1 MGLEG
6 VRERRTSP
14 APPAPESASHGRR
27 IAVVGLGYV
36 GLPVAAAFA
45 GRGSV
50 VAFDRDPARIAE
62 LRRGADRNAT
72 VDGSRLRGPH
82 LEFTDDPRDLERA
95 DCYIVAV
102 PTPIDEATRP
112 DLRALESA
120 SRTVGARMSRGAVV
134 VYESTVFPGATEEVC
149 VPILAEASGLRPGRD
164 FFVGYSPE
172 RMNPGDEAHGFARVV
187 KVVSAAD
194 PATLDTVARVYESV
208 VEAGVHRAPSI
219 RVAEA
224 AKVLEN
230 TQRDVNIAL
239 MNEVAMIFERLG
251 LDTGD
256 VLAAAGTKW
265 NFLPFRPGLVGGH
278 CIGVDPYY
286 LTHQAMRAGHHPEVI
301 LSGRRINDEIGS
313 FVASNVVRLL
323 VRSGAP
329 VRDCVVT
336 VLGAAFK
343 ANVPDVRNSG
353 VARVVAELGRYGMRV
368 QVHDPIADAGEALA
382 ELGVELTAREA
393 LRPARAVVLA
403 VAHETWRR
411 EGDPWSLVTSMLAG
425 GAGVVAD
432 VPHLLERVRAP
443 SGVRLWRL

>member
-1 MGLEG
+1 MSRDPL
-6 VRERRTSP
+6 
-14 APPAPESASHGRR
+14 APEAATHGRR

-45 GRGSV
+45 ERGPV

-62 LRRGADRNAT
+62 LRRGVDRNAT
-72 VDGSRLRGPH
+72 VDGARLVGPR
-82 LEFTDDPRDLERA
+82 LAFTHDPRDLERA
-95 DCYIVAV
+95 DCFIVAV
-102 PTPIDEATRP
+102 PTPVDEANRP

-120 SRTVGARMSRGAVV
+120 SRTVGARMGRGAVV
-134 VYESTVFPGATEEVC
+134 VYESTVYPGATEDVC
-149 VPILAEASGLRPGRD
+149 VPILEEASGLRHGSD

-172 RMNPGDEAHGFARVV
+172 RMNPGDDAHGFSQVV

-208 VEAGVHRAPSI
+208 VAAGVHRAPSI

-224 AKVLEN
+224 AKVIEN

-256 VLAAAGTKW
+256 VLAAAETKW

-278 CIGVDPYY
+278 CIGIDPFY

-329 VRDCVVT
+329 VRDCAVT

-343 ANVPDVRNSG
+343 ENVPDVRNSG
-353 VARVVAELGRYGMRV
+353 VARIVAEFRRYGMHV
-368 QVHDPIADAGEALA
+368 QVHDPVADAGAAHA
-382 ELGVELTAREA
+382 ELGVELSPREA
-393 LRPARAVVLA
+393 LRPARAVVVA
-403 VAHETWRR
+403 VAH
-411 EGDPWSLVTSMLAG
+411 DPWREEDAWALVASLLHDE
-425 GAGVVAD
+425 AGVVAD
-432 VPHLLERVRAP
+432 IPRLLDRSRVPP
-443 SGVRLWRL
+443 GVRLWRL